1 VQKTLHHVHIF
12 STLSLDEQN
21 EIAQM
26 CKWRTFEKDQY
37 IVDKN
42 DEETEIYFLI
52 NGSVRA
58 LNYSIQGKEVSYA
71 DINSGD
77 CFGELSAIDGKNRSA
92 AIVANT
98 NTDVAILTSE
108 QLYQI
113 MEKHPSVAIALL
125 KKIAGFLRFASS
137 RIFTMSTQQAYS
149 RVAIEII
156 QSVNKQHGDDF
167 KNGIIISPAPKQL
180 ELATRIGTSRET
192 VARAFAK
199 MTDDKIIKRVTGGIK
214 IINVEA
220 LKKIAENIN

>member
-1 VQKTLHHVHIF
+1 
-12 STLSLDEQN
+12 
-21 EIAQM
+21 M
-26 CKWRTFEKDQY
+26 
-37 IVDKN
+37 DKN
-42 DEETEIYFLI
+42 DEESEIYFI
-52 NGSVRA
+52 ITGSVRA
-58 LNYSIQGKEVSYA
+58 LNYSLQGKEVSYA

-98 NTDVAILTSE
+98 DTNVAILTSE
-108 QLYQI
+108 QLYKI
-113 MEKHPSVAIALL
+113 MAKYPSVAIALL
-125 KKIAGFLRFASS
+125 KKIASFLRFASS

-156 QSVNKQHGDDF
+156 QAIQKQHGDNY
-167 KNGIIISPAPKQL
+167 KNGIVISPAPKQL

-214 IINVEA
+214 IINSET